1 MSELKLELP
10 EEVSKEEARLLLAV
24 KLYEVGRLSLG
35 QAAKVAGFSKRSF
48 MEILGKYGVPVFAGT
63 PEELRGE
70 VTS

>member
-63 PEELRGE
+63 PEELRWE